1 MYDRSKSNYKKETNK
16 LILTKKVC
24 CRKEKYPI
32 LFEQDAFC
40 KLKKQSIIQRSDE
53 EIAGKQTFLNCKIR
67 CIIVR

>member
-1 MYDRSKSNYKKETNK
+1 MP
-16 LILTKKVC
+16 L
-24 CRKEKYPI
+24 

-40 KLKKQSIIQRSDE
+40 ELKKQSIIQRSDE